1 MTFRFLKEDPMAEK
15 TSWKLL
21 VATSDESEAVL
32 VKGRLESEGIECLLE
47 VKERLPEETVG
58 GLTRE
63 FLVQV
68 DVSEF
73 ETSQQIMEEELA
85 DEEL

>member
-1 MTFRFLKEDPMAEK
+1 MAEK

-32 VKGRLESEGIECLLE
+32 VKGRLESEGIACLLE
-47 VKERLPEETVG
+47 VKERLPGETG
-58 GLTRE
+58 GGRARE

-85 DEEL
+85 DEEA

>member
-1 MTFRFLKEDPMAEK
+1 MAEK

-32 VKGRLESEGIECLLE
+32 VKGRLESEGIGCLLE
-47 VKERLPEETVG
+47 VNERLPGETSG
-58 GLTRE
+58 GRARE

-68 DVSEF
+68 AVSEF
-73 ETSQQIMEEELA
+73 EVSQQILEEELA
-85 DEEL
+85 DEEP